1 MAGNERKVIVITG
14 VSRGLGRAMVD
25 RFIALGHTVA
35 GCARSA
41 SAVEEL
47 STTYGPPHVFSRV
60 DVASD
65 QAVAEWAREVIAALG
80 PPDLLIN
87 NAALINRNARLW
99 EVPPG
104 EFEQLLRVNIGG
116 IYHTVRHFVPAM
128 LERKRGVIVNFSS
141 YWGRSA
147 AAEVGPYCATKFAV
161 EGLTQSLAAE
171 LPADLAAV
179 VVNPGIIDT
188 AMLRSCF
195 GPEAANYPKPGDWA
209 RRVVPFLLSL
219 DRRHNGQS
227 LTAPWSERP
236 EDL

>member
-1 MAGNERKVIVITG
+1 MDKRVVVITG

-41 SAVEEL
+41 SAIDEL
-47 STTYGPPHVFSRV
+47 RAQYGAPHLFHAV
-60 DVASD
+60 DVSSD
-65 QAVAEWAREVIAALG
+65 QAVARWAEEVINNLG
-80 PPDLLIN
+80 APDLLIN

-99 EVPPG
+99 EVSPG
-104 EFEQLLRVNIGG
+104 EFEQLLKVNIGG
-116 IYHTVRHFVPAM
+116 IHLTVRHFMPAM
-128 LERKRGVIVNFSS
+128 LARKRGVVVNFSS

-161 EGLTQSLAAE
+161 EGLTQSLSQE
-171 LPADLAAV
+171 LPPDLAAV

-195 GPEAANYPKPGDWA
+195 GSGAGNYPKPGDWA

-219 DRRHNGQS
+219 NRKHNGQS

-236 EDL
+236 EDLE

>member
-47 STTYGPPHVFSRV
+47 STIYGPPHMFGKV
-60 DVASD
+60 DVAND

-116 IYHTVRHFVPAM
+116 IYIT
-128 LERKRGVIVNFSS
+128 
-141 YWGRSA
+141 RSA
-147 AAEVGPYCATKFAV
+147 ILSPRCWGGNAGWSSILA
-161 EGLTQSLAAE
+161 LT
-171 LPADLAAV
+171 
-179 VVNPGIIDT
+179 G
-188 AMLRSCF
+188 
-195 GPEAANYPKPGDWA
+195 
-209 RRVVPFLLSL
+209 
-219 DRRHNGQS
+219 
-227 LTAPWSERP
+227 
-236 EDL
+236 EDLRRRRLARIVPPNSRSKDSRSR